1 MLSVNYIILSQ
12 LATCNFFMPRFIE
25 NLCDYGDNM
34 DSSGITNAATDAD
47 DYLKGIVGFLEDGD
61 VDALFWC
68 NGADGNS
75 ANFDSEVLEIHA
87 SF

>member
-1 MLSVNYIILSQ
+1 
-12 LATCNFFMPRFIE
+12 
-25 NLCDYGDNM
+25 M

-47 DYLKGIVGFLEDGD
+47 NYLKGIVGFLEDGD